1 MQRTLKT
8 QDFPASLHLLAQCA
22 GTHLLYLEVG
32 LMLGV
37 VNLIILP
44 FSCSTPGSYFSSL
57 FTQCY
62 VSTVISLFV
71 PHDILI
77 GSFILRLIFLGLWT
91 PPPSSTPCVEL
102 MFTHA
107 VVFRLMLIRA
117 SKPVTSREILVISA
131 IATVFVLLQQQH
143 NFHNVSLIINIV
155 HVLWFLWSAVPWPT
169 LCSDIESFCF
179 SSCMNTSQQHI
190 SQFYTKHEHLNDR
203 YTLSASDEITISH
216 THTHISYHLSYIQPI
231 NPYLLMNPSVGCRRK
246 LENLYAHTR
255 RTCNYTLNWRIAVK
269 GIKMSLIFLAVK
281 TGVPIPLAPS

>member
-62 VSTVISLFV
+62 VSTVISLLV

-107 VVFRLMLIRA
+107 VVFQPSADVDSCLQTSDFQGNPRHF
-117 SKPVTSREILVISA
+117 SHSNCVCVT
-131 IATVFVLLQQQH
+131 
-143 NFHNVSLIINIV
+143 
-155 HVLWFLWSAVPWPT
+155 PT
-169 LCSDIESFCF
+169 TTQL
-179 SSCMNTSQQHI
+179 SQCLTD
-190 SQFYTKHEHLNDR
+190 Y
-203 YTLSASDEITISH
+203 
-216 THTHISYHLSYIQPI
+216 
-231 NPYLLMNPSVGCRRK
+231 
-246 LENLYAHTR
+246 
-255 RTCNYTLNWRIAVK
+255 
-269 GIKMSLIFLAVK
+269 
-281 TGVPIPLAPS
+281 

>member
-62 VSTVISLFV
+62 FSTVISLLV

-155 HVLWFLWSAVPWPT
+155 HVL
-169 LCSDIESFCF
+169 
-179 SSCMNTSQQHI
+179 
-190 SQFYTKHEHLNDR
+190 
-203 YTLSASDEITISH
+203 
-216 THTHISYHLSYIQPI
+216 
-231 NPYLLMNPSVGCRRK
+231 
-246 LENLYAHTR
+246 
-255 RTCNYTLNWRIAVK
+255 
-269 GIKMSLIFLAVK
+269 
-281 TGVPIPLAPS
+281 

>member
-1 MQRTLKT
+1 
-8 QDFPASLHLLAQCA
+8 
-22 GTHLLYLEVG
+22 
-32 LMLGV
+32 MLGV

-62 VSTVISLFV
+62 VSTVISLLV

-179 SSCMNTSQQHI
+179 SSCRKSLMDGRTRHSSTFHSFTRNMNI
-190 SQFYTKHEHLNDR
+190 
-203 YTLSASDEITISH
+203 
-216 THTHISYHLSYIQPI
+216 
-231 NPYLLMNPSVGCRRK
+231 
-246 LENLYAHTR
+246 
-255 RTCNYTLNWRIAVK
+255 
-269 GIKMSLIFLAVK
+269 
-281 TGVPIPLAPS
+281 